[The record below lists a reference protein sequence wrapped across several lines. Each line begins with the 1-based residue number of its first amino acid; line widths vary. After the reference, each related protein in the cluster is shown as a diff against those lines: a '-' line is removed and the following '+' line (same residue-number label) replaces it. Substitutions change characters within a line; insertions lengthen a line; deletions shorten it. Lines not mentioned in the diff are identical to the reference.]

1 MSKDKWN
8 LLVEIQWL
16 TRWYPS
22 SPSMVFDKFDVKI
35 FKNDFCFVIWKSW
48 IWKTTLLNFLIRR
61 FTPPKKMIYY
71 KKEDIARFTNYEV
84 QSYRR
89 KIGMIYQD
97 FKLIDWKTVKENIAY
112 PLEIIWEDN
121 LKIDKKVNEI
131 LYKTELMSK
140 KDVLAPYLSGG
151 EKQRVA
157 IARALIGD
165 PEFILADEP
174 TWNLDQETSKK
185 IADLLIELNKA
196 WNTIVFVT
204 HDIRLLDYV
213 KAKHNVKIINM

>member
-1 MSKDKWN
+1 MAKEKWN

-16 TRWYPS
+16 TWWYPE

-48 IWKTTLLNFLIRR
+48 IWKTTLLNFLIRK
-61 FTPPKKMIYY
+61 FSPPKKMIYY
-71 KKEDIARFTNYEV
+71 KKEDIARFSNYEV

-89 KIGMIYQD
+89 KIWMIYQD

-112 PLEIIWEDN
+112 PLEIIWEDPS
-121 LKIDKKVNEI
+121 KIDKKVNEI

-140 KDVLAPYLSGG
+140 KDVLAPHLSWW

-157 IARALIGD
+157 IARALIGE

-185 IADLLIELNKA
+185 IADLLIEVNKA

-204 HDIRLLDYV
+204 HDIQLLDYV